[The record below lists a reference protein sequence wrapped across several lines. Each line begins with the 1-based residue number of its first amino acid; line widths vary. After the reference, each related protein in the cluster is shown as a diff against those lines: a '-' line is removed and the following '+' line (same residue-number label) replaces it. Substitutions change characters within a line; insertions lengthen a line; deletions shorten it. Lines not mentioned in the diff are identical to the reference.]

1 MDSTTLSVTD
11 RSKKCCKRC
20 KEAGRPSWE
29 WESHQTAGSKLCFF
43 FTGRKSS
50 KRAKTAD
57 SSDDGSSKDDG
68 SEAATFLAPIPSVPL
83 EIVERILTLVSDAE
97 TLLNL
102 PMVCKLFAQIVKNDN
117 QVFWQNWK
125 EAHPLLVGWLQ
136 YASAHGPK
144 RSVALT
150 VFRGCEI
157 CDAKRVKLVYP
168 FGVRCCTACLYSRT
182 ICHRRLPSPLD
193 KKLFPLP
200 HTSVGFKRFY
210 WRAQLSKYAR
220 DRGCLD
226 IEHLA
231 RRVLHKREQERE
243 DRARK
248 AAARKAEREQAKIR
262 GAARRANAA
271 AKKAKVELRKA
282 ERARKAEAKK
292 GSA

>member
-1 MDSTTLSVTD
+1 
-11 RSKKCCKRC
+11 
-20 KEAGRPSWE
+20 
-29 WESHQTAGSKLCFF
+29 
-43 FTGRKSS
+43 
-50 KRAKTAD
+50 
-57 SSDDGSSKDDG
+57 
-68 SEAATFLAPIPSVPL
+68 
-83 EIVERILTLVSDAE
+83 
-97 TLLNL
+97 
-102 PMVCKLFAQIVKNDN
+102 MVCKLFAQIVKNDN

-150 VFRGCEI
+150 AFRGCEI
-157 CDAKRVKLVYP
+157 CGAKRVKLVYP

-182 ICHRRLPSPLD
+182 ICHRRLPFPLD

-210 WRAQLSKYAR
+210 WKAQITKYAR
-220 DRGCLD
+220 DRGCQD

-271 AKKAKVELRKA
+271 AKKSKSGTTQCRACSYRRSQKGQRVIHNGGRRSQAYPKKSVLR
-282 ERARKAEAKK
+282 
-292 GSA
+292 